1 MKLEDL
7 KKQELIDLVR
17 ELKLELDK
25 KVDVVET
32 AAGKAAELPFQS
44 KSIFSHNGKIKV
56 ATIAFNPLTKEAQV
70 LPDLREY
77 SATQIHMAMYEV
89 KKHLVETSM
98 KQILKEEK

>member
-7 KKQELIDLVR
+7 KKQELIELVR

-32 AAGKAAELPFQS
+32 AVGKAGDLPFEV
-44 KSIFSHNGKIKV
+44 KSIFRHKGKIKV
-56 ATIAFNPLTKEAQV
+56 ATIAFHPLTKEAQV
-70 LPDLREY
+70 LPDLKEY
-77 SATQIHMAMYEV
+77 SATQMHMASFDV
-89 KKHLVETSM
+89 KKHLVESSM